1 MRQIRGENQKS
12 KLEFYNPYSQSI
24 KLPIIRPFTNFGMEE
39 DAEDPRE
46 PAHLDYKYLKAFAG
60 PLSIP
65 NNPDDI
71 KENKQDS
78 SEQEKEPLMKSK
90 TKSK

>member
-1 MRQIRGENQKS
+1 
-12 KLEFYNPYSQSI
+12 
-24 KLPIIRPFTNFGMEE
+24 MEE

-46 PAHLDYKYLKAFAG
+46 PAHLDYKYLKAYAG

-65 NNPDDI
+65 NNSNDI

-78 SEQEKEPLMKSK
+78 SEQEKEPLVKSK
-90 TKSK
+90 SKAK